1 MTLTSNAKA
10 AARELA
16 RTWSKTPTVH
26 RHWDENEKHSVDIA
40 SCIDSPFDG
49 RISVGTVTLSNHD
62 LGLGSLRVEL
72 IGAFPSSFED
82 AANVAA
88 TCAFNAF
95 KDGVPTRPD
104 AIHENV
110 LSLYTPSTA
119 LPHVLLADPFLWPD
133 GPETLQERDLTIA
146 WLMIVPISD
155 NERRF
160 SSANGPA
167 ALTSLLEQQHVDILD
182 LNRKSAV

>member
-1 MTLTSNAKA
+1 M
-10 AARELA
+10 
-16 RTWSKTPTVH
+16 
-26 RHWDENEKHSVDIA
+26 HSVDIA
-40 SCIDSPFDG
+40 SCNDSLFDG
-49 RISVGTVTLSNHD
+49 CISVGTVNLSNHD
-62 LGLGSLRVEL
+62 LGLGRLRVEL
-72 IGAFPSSFED
+72 IGAFPDSFED

-95 KDGVPTRPD
+95 KDGMPTRPD

-110 LSLYTPSTA
+110 VSLYVRSTA
-119 LPHVLLADPFLWPD
+119 LPHVLLADPFLWQD
-133 GPETLQERDLTIA
+133 GPNTLQESDLTIA

-160 SSANGPA
+160 ARANGSA
-167 ALTSLLEQQHVDILD
+167 ALTSLLEHQRVDILD